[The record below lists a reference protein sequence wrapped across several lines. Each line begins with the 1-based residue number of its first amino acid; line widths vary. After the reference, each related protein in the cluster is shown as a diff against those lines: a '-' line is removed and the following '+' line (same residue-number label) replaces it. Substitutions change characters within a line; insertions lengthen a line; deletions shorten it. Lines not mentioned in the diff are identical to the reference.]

1 MEIVTPKKFKFY
13 DGMTYFRDIAL
24 KLLREKFPEQAES
37 LDENMKN
44 LTEAYKVIFGQL
56 ITKYH
61 LLYIMLLKD
70 KRERTINKGDTVEQ
84 YYIHTKTG

>member
-1 MEIVTPKKFKFY
+1 MFILTLTHIWTTVCPC
-13 DGMTYFRDIAL
+13 FRDIAL

-70 KRERTINKGDTVEQ
+70 KSEKGP
-84 YYIHTKTG
+84 